1 MERVLRRLRVAV
13 DIGLV
18 LLLVGLGGL
27 VATAWVEYLRHPGQS
42 LVDAYW
48 RGQEPW
54 TSVSIGV
61 ALAGS
66 LATLLTGVL
75 VALIDGTWIR
85 RLLALLAFGGSLL
98 WWLVAFGVIPLPH
111 YEPFAPVTLAYT
123 DPRTAAVL
131 VLLPSLLAAV
141 LALWPR
147 RVRPSSRMA
156 PIHDRVA
163 PPPVDR

>member
-1 MERVLRRLRVAV
+1 MERVLRGLRVAV

-18 LLLVGLGGL
+18 LLLVGIGGL
-27 VATAWVEYLRHPGQS
+27 LATAWVEYLRHPGQS
-42 LVDAYW
+42 FVDAYR

-66 LATLLTGVL
+66 VLTLLAGAL
-75 VALIDGTWIR
+75 VAFMHGSWIR
-85 RLLALLAFGGSLL
+85 WLLALLAIGASLL

-123 DPRTAAVL
+123 DPRTAALL
-131 VLLPSLLAAV
+131 VLLPSVLAAA

-156 PIHDRVA
+156 PIH
-163 PPPVDR
+163 PNQ